1 LKMRRAKRT
10 KRKGVV
16 LLTVLFIVMAIT
28 VLSLGYLARSDVE
41 LACGSNMVLHSQ
53 MDYLAESGLE
63 HARGLILSPQDL
75 GPEDSADGYWLYA
88 MEQQLTDGSNDYY
101 DVAVEKT
108 GGCNYEI
115 TCEAYRISDGYRI
128 GRSSLFAELRLDGAI
143 GLWLDSDSGATLS
156 QGFTINSDVYCAGT
170 LVNNGVINGD
180 VFAQSSIGSGSISGQ
195 QKTVGGLSLKWPAI
209 TATDYISRYAGNDLG
224 RSVSG
229 GTYGPYDPIRICRRS
244 GDLDLNGSV
253 VIDGMLI
260 VDGDLVIRGS
270 GNILK
275 GGKNLPA
282 FFVTGNVLVESGGE
296 LDVKGLGV
304 VEGKMQVGGGSVVTV
319 VGGLFVAGGI
329 YEVTN
334 DSSGGDNV
342 GVLYGGPVAFPSGG
356 QTGGGFEFDGSND
369 KIEDGD
375 AEDYLNGLA
384 EVTISLW
391 VKSDVAGQDRGLIYT
406 REPTSS
412 DIAIGLRYDASGAYG
427 GAQNCIKASLL
438 GSSGYTQIESTS
450 NVQTTDWQHLG
461 LVWAS
466 GESLKLYINGEPNV
480 PLSYDRGPVSGT
492 VTGIEKLMVGC
503 DTKNQYWDGMIDDV
517 RIYDRALDPNELY
530 PPSDAIGGL
539 LLHWKLD
546 ETSTSAIIQIT
557 ADPSK
562 TAILFWDASGDA
574 QKWSQ
579 AAGGFFRSVERR

>member
-1 LKMRRAKRT
+1 MRRAKVT

-75 GPEDSADGYWLYA
+75 VGEYWSGA
-88 MEQQLTDGSNDYY
+88 TAQQLSGGGADFY
-101 DVAVEKT
+101 DVTVVKL

-115 TCEAYRISDGYRI
+115 TCDAYRMSGGEEI
-128 GRSSLFAELRLDGAI
+128 GRSSLLAELRLDDCI
-143 GLWLDSDSGATLS
+143 GLWSGSDTTLS
-156 QGFTINSDVYCAGT
+156 HAVTITGDVYCNGM

-180 VFAQSSIGSGSISGQ
+180 AFVQGLSGSVSGQ
-195 QKTVGGLSLKWPAI
+195 QKAVSDLSLEWPAI

-229 GTYGPYDPIRICRRS
+229 GTYGPYDPIRICRR
-244 GDLDLNGSV
+244 LDLNGSV